1 MRTSAVRT
9 ATARILLVAAVAAI
23 LLTGCTSGGATP
35 NGATTPK
42 PTRSATATATPPP
55 KPVDALFTISAN
67 VRGKD
72 GSTIGIRMTVQKP
85 VPYSDV
91 AAKPLETTFIAQCG
105 AGVGGTPITTAS
117 LETNG
122 AILVPISLASSTSG
136 KPFVSS
142 MQVAVGSANF
152 AQSATGKGL
161 VPVDPSQPCY
171 GGYTWSSSGAASAIA
186 DFESGTPAPDAGL
199 WRYGYY
205 GFGITDGSSATI
217 EACTVTL
224 TPLAIAADVASVNG
238 WNPSAAQS
246 GKICG
251 IGYSGE

>member
-1 MRTSAVRT
+1 MRTLHSRV
-9 ATARILLVAAVAAI
+9 LLTAAVVVGVAMLA
-23 LLTGCTSGGATP
+23 GCTSQGGQP
-35 NGATTPK
+35 QGETTPK
-42 PTRSATATATPPP
+42 PTRSASAKPTSTPQA
-55 KPVDALFTISAN
+55 VDVLFTIGAN

-72 GSTIGIRMTVQKP
+72 GSTISIRMTVHKP
-85 VPYSDV
+85 VPYNEA
-91 AAKPLETTFIAQCG
+91 AAKPLEATFIAQCG

-117 LETNG
+117 LQANG
-122 AILVPISLASSTSG
+122 AILLPVSLASSTTG
-136 KPFVSS
+136 KPFVSA

-161 VPVDPSQPCY
+161 APVDSSQPCY
-171 GGYTWSSSGAASAIA
+171 GGYTWSSSGSATAIA
-186 DFESGTPAPDAGL
+186 DFESGTPAPDTGL

-224 TPLAIAADVASVNG
+224 TPLATQSDVASVNG
-238 WNPSAAQS
+238 WNPDAAQS

-251 IGYSGE
+251 IGYTGE